1 MARSHKVLGFLLVTI
16 LGVYGCAKGPGA
28 TPTENGAAAT
38 AKVQKLEDDYRGA
51 ITARD
56 QLRQKLAASE
66 ELAAKTKKEL
76 EQTQAAAATERDAL
90 KTEVKTRTGERDAL
104 QAQFESFR
112 KTLRDMLGSADTA
125 VSKLNLP
132 ATQSQPIMTSLG
144 ARN

>member
-16 LGVYGCAKGPGA
+16 LGVYGCAKAPSSA
-28 TPTENGAAAT
+28 STESNAAS
-38 AKVQKLEDDYRGA
+38 AKVQKLEEEYRGA
-51 ITARD
+51 IAARD

-90 KTEVKTRTGERDAL
+90 KTEVKARTGERDAL
-104 QAQFESFR
+104 QTQFESFR

-132 ATQSQPIMTSLG
+132 ATQPVMTSLG